1 MTYRCV
7 IDRCQDLSL
16 LTHLSHD
23 DIAHL
28 QTVGKEAQ
36 AARLQFILKDDQ
48 DQVISYLESLKGGNA
63 RVDFVLDNG
72 TQVYVI
78 GLLQSLRRDP

>member
-1 MTYRCV
+1 M
-7 IDRCQDLSL
+7 DRLAQDLSL
-16 LTHLSHD
+16 LTNLSHD

-36 AARLQFILKDDQ
+36 AARLRYILKDDQ
-48 DQVISYLESLKGGNA
+48 DKVIAHLESLKNRNA

-72 TQVYVI
+72 VHQRI
-78 GLLQSLRRDP
+78 GSSSERLMLRF